1 MIEHNLTERAYNPV
15 TAIDE
20 SSATGQTA
28 LIFADIR
35 ATMQI
40 PLVTSIWRGLQ
51 GIEDSLPAA
60 WAQTKPIYASG
71 LPARSLHSVV
81 TQAALPQ
88 AESGASVDWILAAGG
103 PSELSAALTIIDAYN
118 RSNGLNF
125 LTLTALLVEPVA
137 ERPEAVKDDA
147 VSWPQLRPLCARAEI
162 SDEDWSLVESVNG
175 LGAAGVSDQVATLWR
190 HLAHWPELLRVI
202 GVAMTPLHE
211 SGEVANAASRAVLG
225 AQREA
230 RNLAPWRGSALTLP
244 PLASKTVRGY
254 VTMPTHVARMVVIGH
269 ILANAIRKQQ
279 GMVNA

>member
-1 MIEHNLTERAYNPV
+1 
-15 TAIDE
+15 
-20 SSATGQTA
+20 
-28 LIFADIR
+28 
-35 ATMQI
+35 MQI

-60 WAQTKPIYASG
+60 WAQTKPVYASG

-81 TQAALPQ
+81 QQTDLPQ
-88 AESGASVDWILAAGG
+88 AERGAGVDWTSAAGG

-125 LTLTALLVEPVA
+125 LTLTALLVEPA
-137 ERPEAVKDDA
+137 AQRPETVKDDA
-147 VSWPQLRPLCARAEI
+147 VSWPQLRPLCARADI
-162 SDEDWSLVESVNG
+162 PDEDWSLVESVNG

-211 SGEVANAASRAVLG
+211 SGAIANAASKAISG
-225 AQREA
+225 AHREA
-230 RNLAPWRGSALTLP
+230 RGLAHWRGSALALP
-244 PLASKTVRGY
+244 PVASKTVRAY

-269 ILANAIRKQQ
+269 ILANAIRPH
-279 GMVNA
+279 V